1 VNGRP
6 VPPVVAAGLVM
17 TGGPSAI
24 VMVTVCEPGPP
35 AFEAVTVTGN
45 VPVCVGIPE
54 MSPLASAPRPAGSV
68 PVTAKLVGA
77 LLAVIW

>member
-1 VNGRP
+1 
-6 VPPVVAAGLVM
+6 M

-24 VMVTVCEPGPP
+24 VIVTTCDPEGGLP

-54 MSPLASAPRPAGSV
+54 MSPLASALRPAGSV
-68 PVTAKLVGA
+68 PVTLKLVGE